1 MFLEPNMKSTCI
13 ITICLLSIYT
23 TYGQSQKLNSFP
35 LSAVRI
41 LGGPFLEAQQTDMK
55 YMLELDPDRLL
66 APYLREAGIE
76 PKKPTY
82 GNWENTGLDGHTGG
96 HYLSALSN
104 MYAATGN
111 KEILD
116 RLNYMLGWLEKC
128 QQKSGDGYIGGVP
141 GGKAMWQE
149 IAAGKINAGSFSL
162 NNKWVPLYNIHKPF
176 AGLIDAYQLTGNK
189 KAKEILIKYTAWAY
203 QLTAGLTDV
212 QIQEMLRSEHGG
224 MNEVFADV
232 SAITGDSRYLE
243 LARKFSHHLILDPL
257 LQKKD
262 VLTGMHANTQIPKV
276 IGFMR
281 VAELSNDKSW
291 EDAAGFFWQT
301 VVQNR
306 TVSIG
311 GNSVSEHFNPS
322 DDFSSMMESREGP
335 ETCNSYNMLKLTRH
349 LFLAQPTAS
358 YIDYYERTLYNHILS
373 SQSPS
378 GGFVYFTPM
387 RPGHYKVYSKPQEGF
402 WCCVGSGLE
411 NHGKYGE
418 LIYAHNEKDLFV
430 NLFMASTLEW
440 KEKKM
445 SLVQHTTFPEQD
457 YTSLSLKLAK
467 TETFA
472 IHFRYPGWLAKD
484 EMTIKVNGKKQ
495 FLTIDSASYVSVNR
509 KWKSGDIIDIHL
521 PMHTQAEFLPDG
533 SDYVSFVHGP
543 IVLAASMGTTDLAG
557 LKANGDRMAH
567 IANGPLLSVDD
578 APLMIADRENIAKG
592 ITNKKLPMT
601 FKATSMIYQQEYKSL
616 ELIPFYKLNETRY
629 TVYWPFTNPES
640 LPALLNARKEK
651 AAAVFA
657 LDAITVDK
665 VSTGE
670 QQPESDHGFKGENT
684 WEGVFKDRHY
694 RTGKGWFS
702 YVLKNPEEK
711 ASAIRLTYFGK
722 ESDRNFEIYADDV
735 LLNTVEL
742 DGTGGDVFYDV
753 IYPLPAGKNRKEIVV
768 RLVAR
773 PGSSIAAIY
782 ELRLLK

>member
-1 MFLEPNMKSTCI
+1 MKRTCI
-13 ITICLLSIYT
+13 ITICFLSIFT
-23 TYGQSQKLNSFP
+23 TYGQSQKINNFP

-41 LGGPFLEAQQTDMK
+41 LNGPFLEAQQTDMK

-76 PKKPTY
+76 PKKPAY
-82 GNWENTGLDGHTGG
+82 GNWENTGLDGHMGG

-104 MYAATGN
+104 MYAATGD

-116 RLNYMLGWLEKC
+116 RLNYMLSWLEKC
-128 QQKSGDGYIGGVP
+128 QLKSGDGYIGGVP
-141 GGKAMWQE
+141 GGKAMWKE

-162 NNKWVPLYNIHKPF
+162 NDKWVPLYNIHKPF
-176 AGLIDAYQLTGNK
+176 AGLIDAYQLTGSQ
-189 KAKEILIKYTAWAY
+189 KAKEILIRYAAWAY
-203 QLTAGLTDV
+203 QLTAGLTAL

-262 VLTGMHANTQIPKV
+262 ILTGMHANTQIPKV

-281 VAELSNDKSW
+281 VAELSNDKNW
-291 EDAAGFFWQT
+291 ENAASFFWQT

-349 LFLAQPTAS
+349 LFLAHPLAS

-418 LIYAHNEKDLFV
+418 LIYAHKEKDLFV
-430 NLFMASTLEW
+430 NLFLASTLEW

-445 SLVQHTTFPEQD
+445 QLVQQTTFPEQD
-457 YTSLSLKLAK
+457 HSSLSLKLAK
-467 TETFA
+467 AETFA
-472 IHFRYPGWLAKD
+472 IHFRYPGWLAKNQ
-484 EMTIKVNGKKQ
+484 MTIKVNGKKQ
-495 FLTIDSASYVSVNR
+495 ILNTDSASYVSVNR
-509 KWKSGDIIDIHL
+509 KWKSGDVIDIHL

-543 IVLAASMGTTDLAG
+543 IVLAASMGTADLAG

-567 IANGPLLSVDD
+567 IANGRLLSVED
-578 APLMIADRENIAKG
+578 APLIIADRDNIAKG
-592 ITNKKLPMT
+592 ITAEKMPMT
-601 FKATSMIYQQEYKSL
+601 FKAANMIYQQEYKSL

-629 TVYWPFTNPES
+629 MVYWPFTNPQK
-640 LPALLNARKEK
+640 LPALLNTRKEK
-651 AAAVFA
+651 AAATFA
-657 LDAITVDK
+657 LDAITIDK

-670 QQPESDHGFKGENT
+670 QQPESDHGFKGEHT
-684 WEGVFKDRHY
+684 WEGIFKDRHF
-694 RTGKGWFS
+694 RTGTGWFS
-702 YVLKNPEEK
+702 YVLKDPK
-711 ASAIRLTYFGK
+711 AEASGVRLTYFGK
-722 ESDRNFEIYADDV
+722 ESNRNFDIYANDV
-735 LLNTVEL
+735 LLDTIKL
-742 DGTGGDVFYDV
+742 DGNRDEGFYDV
-753 IYPLPAGKNRKEIVV
+753 VYPLPAGKKQKEIVV
-768 RLVAR
+768 RLMAR
-773 PGSSIAAIY
+773 PGSSIPAIY
-782 ELRLLK
+782 EVRLLK